1 MLFRSYSTILLKDV
15 VAREAIRNVSF
26 LENLV
31 AYLVDNTGSLFS
43 AQNISK
49 YLKSQQVNIPT
60 QTILNYLKALC
71 NSFFIYKIQRAE
83 VQGMKIFEIGE
94 KYYFEDLGLHN
105 AIRHFDFRRNINK
118 LIENVICIDL
128 LRHGYQVYIGK
139 SDNKEIDFIAS
150 KDDHRIYIQAAYMLP
165 DDATIQREFGNLL
178 EIPDNYPKYVV
189 TMDDLLS
196 GGNYQG
202 IRQISLRKFLL
213 AEDKERL

>member
-1 MLFRSYSTILLKDV
+1 M
-15 VAREAIRNVSF
+15 
-26 LENLV
+26 
-31 AYLVDNTGSLFS
+31 
-43 AQNISK
+43 
-49 YLKSQQVNIPT
+49 
-60 QTILNYLKALC
+60 
-71 NSFFIYKIQRAE
+71 
-83 VQGMKIFEIGE
+83 
-94 KYYFEDLGLHN
+94 
-105 AIRHFDFRRNINK
+105 
-118 LIENVICIDL
+118 IENVICIDL

-178 EIPDNYPKYVV
+178 EKPDNYPKYVV